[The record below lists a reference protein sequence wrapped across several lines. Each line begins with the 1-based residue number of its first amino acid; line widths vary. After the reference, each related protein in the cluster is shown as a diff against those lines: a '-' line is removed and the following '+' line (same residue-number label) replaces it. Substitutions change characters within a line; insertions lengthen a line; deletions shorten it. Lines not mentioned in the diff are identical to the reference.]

1 MKVIAGLGNP
11 GREYA
16 QTKHNV
22 GFLMV
27 DALAAHLGVTEWREK
42 YDALIA
48 RARIGSE
55 AVLLVKPQTYMN
67 ESGRAIAP
75 LMNFYKLAAGDLIV
89 AHDDMDIP
97 TGTIRIRKKGSSGG
111 HNGIKSILAHLGD
124 EHFARVR
131 IGIGRPLP
139 GWTVVNHVLAP
150 FHPGDAAKVSE
161 AIHYLVPAIECIVTE
176 DVDKAM
182 NRYNPKK
189 EKKCKSKEHV
199 GMAAEPSLP
208 GEEVS
213 R

>member
-75 LMNFYKLAAGDLIV
+75 LMNFYKLAAEDLIV

-150 FHPGDAAKVSE
+150 FPPEDAAKVSE

-199 GMAAEPSLP
+199 GMTAEPSLP

>member
-42 YDALIA
+42 YDAFIA

-55 AVLLVKPQTYMN
+55 AILLVKPQTYMN

-75 LMNFYKLAAGDLIV
+75 LMNFYKLEAEDLIV

-97 TGTIRIRKKGSSGG
+97 VGTIRIRKKGSSGG

-150 FHPGDAAKVSE
+150 FPPEDAAKVSE

-189 EKKCKSKEHV
+189 EKKRKSKEHV
-199 GMAAEPSLP
+199 GTAAEPSQA
-208 GEEVS
+208 EEVS

>member
-42 YDALIA
+42 YDAFIA

-55 AVLLVKPQTYMN
+55 AILLVKPQTYMN

-75 LMNFYKLAAGDLIV
+75 LMNFYKLKADDLIV

-97 TGTIRIRKKGSSGG
+97 VGSIRIRKKGSSGG

-124 EHFARVR
+124 EHFARIR

-150 FHPGDAAKVSE
+150 FPPEDAAKVSE
-161 AIHYLVPAIECIVTE
+161 AIRYLVPAIECIVTE

-189 EKKCKSKEHV
+189 EKKRKSKEHV
-199 GMAAEPSLP
+199 GTAAEPSQA
-208 GEEVS
+208 EEVS

>member
-42 YDALIA
+42 YDAFIA

-75 LMNFYKLAAGDLIV
+75 LMNFYKLEADDLIV

-97 TGTIRIRKKGSSGG
+97 VGTIRIRKKGSSGG

-150 FHPGDAAKVSE
+150 FPPEDAAKVSE

-189 EKKCKSKEHV
+189 EKKRKCKEHV
-199 GMAAEPSLP
+199 GTAAEPSQA
-208 GEEVS
+208 EEVS

>member
-42 YDALIA
+42 YDAFIA

-75 LMNFYKLAAGDLIV
+75 LMNFYKLEADDLIV

-97 TGTIRIRKKGSSGG
+97 VGTIRIRKKGSSGG

-150 FHPGDAAKVSE
+150 FPPEDAAKVSE

-189 EKKCKSKEHV
+189 EKKRKSKEHV
-199 GMAAEPSLP
+199 GTAAEPSQA
-208 GEEVS
+208 EEVS

>member
-42 YDALIA
+42 YDAFIA

-55 AVLLVKPQTYMN
+55 AILLVKPQTYMN

-75 LMNFYKLAAGDLIV
+75 LMNFYKLEADDLIV

-97 TGTIRIRKKGSSGG
+97 VGTIRIRKKGSSGG

-150 FHPGDAAKVSE
+150 FPPEDAAKVSE

-189 EKKCKSKEHV
+189 EKKRKSKEHV
-199 GMAAEPSLP
+199 GTAAEPSQA
-208 GEEVS
+208 EEVS

>member
-42 YDALIA
+42 YDAFIA

-75 LMNFYKLAAGDLIV
+75 LMNFYKLEADDLIV

-97 TGTIRIRKKGSSGG
+97 VGTIRIRKKGSSGG

-150 FHPGDAAKVSE
+150 FPPEDAAKVSE

-189 EKKCKSKEHV
+189 EKKSKSKEHV
-199 GMAAEPSLP
+199 GTAAEPSQA
-208 GEEVS
+208 EEVS